1 MGIRVWV
8 YKVGKLKFGL
18 SPDARLCSNK
28 KSWSISGAAFL
39 KMRLESMSL
48 GNDLL
53 NGLRSFYA
61 DELTVESSVEVGE
74 LVGILIP

>member
-1 MGIRVWV
+1 MWV
-8 YKVGKLKFGL
+8 YKVGKLKSGL

-28 KSWSISGAAFL
+28 KKLLHFGRSFFKVG
-39 KMRLESMSL
+39 LESMSL

-74 LVGILIP
+74 LVGI

>member
-18 SPDARLCSNK
+18 SPDARMCSNK
-28 KSWSISGAAFL
+28 KSYSIFGRSFFKVGL
-39 KMRLESMSL
+39 KSMPL

-53 NGLRSFYA
+53 DGFRAFNA

-74 LVGILIP
+74 LVGI